1 MGYKLAKK
9 DYGALLT
16 KVELEADGVTE
27 KVLNAWAF
35 NDHVGLSISE
45 GGSSAGAMLSIKAG
59 WMQIEIPLA
68 ELEVEEVVPPAGD
81 ALAAM
86 EAVGAV
92 FVLD

>member
-1 MGYKLAKK
+1 MYRLAKK

-27 KVLNAWAF
+27 NITNAWAF
-35 NDHVGLSISE
+35 NDHVGLSITE
-45 GGSSAGAMLSIKAG
+45 TGSSQGAMLSIKAG

-68 ELEVEEVVPPAGD
+68 ELEIEEEVPPVGD
-81 ALAAM
+81 VLAAM

-92 FVLD
+92 FTLD